1 MQPITIHKTLVHGM
15 DRVVPPS
22 RGLGGFT
29 LIELMIVCVVVA
41 VLGMLALPS
50 YLQQVRKSRRSD
62 AIDATST
69 VLQAQ
74 ERWRANNTTY
84 SANFTNLAPL
94 TNASRAGYYQL
105 AITAATATGYTLTA
119 TAVNGRGQEHDS
131 GCATLTATVDRG
143 AVTYAPSG
151 CWSR

>member
-1 MQPITIHKTLVHGM
+1 
-15 DRVVPPS
+15 
-22 RGLGGFT
+22 
-29 LIELMIVCVVVA
+29 LIELMIVCA
-41 VLGMLALPS
+41 VIAFLAMLALPS
-50 YLQQVRKSRRSD
+50 YLQQVRKSKRSD

-94 TNASRAGYYQL
+94 TSASKAGYYQL
-105 AITAATATGYTLTA
+105 AITSATGLGYTLTA
-119 TAVNGRGQEHDS
+119 SAVTGRGQDRDT
-131 GCATLTATVDRG
+131 GCTALTATVDRS
-143 AVTYAPSG
+143 AVTYAPAG